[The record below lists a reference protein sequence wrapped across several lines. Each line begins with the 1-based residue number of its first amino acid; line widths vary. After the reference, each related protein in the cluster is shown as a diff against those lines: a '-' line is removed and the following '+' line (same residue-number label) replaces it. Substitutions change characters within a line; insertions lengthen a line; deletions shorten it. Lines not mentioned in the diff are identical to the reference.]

1 MSDYFYHLPVGD
13 YYLKIDVDQ
22 YELQHRLEK
31 WFQFVHTNADQELG
45 KISIISTSDDF
56 SAHPQTPITEWI
68 DQTCHF
74 FGRGCK
80 GVIHSSDPAQLWINS
95 SIDMVYIEVFIRVVT
110 AIRIFN
116 QGGLLVHAAGLERDR
131 LGYLFT
137 GHSGAGKTTI
147 CRVSTDCRILND
159 DMVLL
164 TPDETGWLMS
174 ATPFWNPTQVP
185 PGFGSVPLRML
196 LQLNQAKQHR
206 IEHLPSSQAVADLF
220 THIPVISQSSLYT
233 STIMQR
239 CNDIVNKSLVKEL
252 NFLPDS
258 GFWELL
264 I

>member
-1 MSDYFYHLPVGD
+1 MTNYSFHLPVGD
-13 YYLKIDVDQ
+13 YYLDILVDQ
-22 YELQHRLEK
+22 FELQHRLVN
-31 WFQFVHTNADQELG
+31 WFHFVHNTSSQLLG
-45 KISIISTSDDF
+45 KLSIISTSEDLT
-56 SAHPQTPITEWI
+56 SNPQISITEWL
-68 DQTCHF
+68 DQTCQYS
-74 FGRGCK
+74 GRGCK
-80 GVIHSSDPAQLWINS
+80 GIVYPAEPAQLWVNP
-95 SIDMVYIEVFIRVVT
+95 SIQMVYIEHFIRVVT

-116 QGGLLVHAAGLERDR
+116 LGGLLVHAAGLERDR

-147 CRVSTDCRILND
+147 CRVSTDCNILND

-164 TPDETGWLMS
+164 TPDGNGWLMS

-185 PGFGSVPLRML
+185 PGSGSVPMHML
-196 LQLNQAKQHR
+196 LQLKQAREHSVQR
-206 IEHLPSSQAVADLF
+206 ISHSLAIADLM
-220 THIPVISQSSLYT
+220 THIPVISQCPLYT
-233 STIMQR
+233 SPIMQR